1 MKTKKFK
8 FRYVLIPLLIVLVAV
23 GGFLL
28 YQSIKETKPVIKIET
43 IPNNGD
49 TAIKKKYYVVRK
61 NQRVNRISKFTP
73 DRAKVINVDPDV
85 FKSYEKSTADS
96 SWLDVYVTKPNI
108 YKKKDKNLNLIV
120 KDIAK
125 VSHHE
130 LAIVK
135 IFKLHHHY
143 YAYVSINAGISDAS
157 YFYRFY
163 PKSHKFK
170 KLCDLEEGE
179 IVGIKELK

>member
-1 MKTKKFK
+1 MKTKRFK
-8 FRYVLIPLLIVLVAV
+8 FRYVLIPLLIILVAA

-49 TAIKKKYYVVRK
+49 TTIKKKYYVVRE
-61 NQRVNRISKFTP
+61 NRRVNRISKFTP
-73 DRAKVINVDPDV
+73 DKVKVINVDSDI
-85 FKSYEKSTADS
+85 FKSYESTS
-96 SWLDVYVTKPNI
+96 LFHSLNIYVSKPNI
-108 YKKKDKNLNLIV
+108 YKNKDKNLNLIV

-135 IFKLHHHY
+135 IFELHHHY
-143 YAYVSINAGISDAS
+143 YAYASINAGISDAS